1 MNRHRVSCFLVR
13 TILTDSHEE
22 FIASSRGVWFIDVC
36 LLQAIVLFMSRVV
49 RVSRELIAEDDL
61 KDTDHKSI
69 RK

>member
-49 RVSRELIAEDDL
+49 RVSRELNAEDDL